1 MFQIWCKEPGIQ
13 SGYSPALRLPP
24 IQWERQIHA
33 QVNTQNGVHAITDIY
48 CHNPEE
54 RAQKQGWYSL
64 ALGRGIACEGIKP
77 QGKLRIGDRVWPFC
91 GIQEEERAFQAEG
104 IMCMKT
110 QSSALL
116 DQHLPFL
123 SLCVCV
129 SLYMLTREW
138 WRRWQET
145 LRSPLWFKNKIR
157 EREAV
162 DGAGGVRGFGLRG
175 WENIMTLHI
184 MSIYYVMGV
193 SRHCLPKYG
202 SFYSSLIL
210 QRRKQVGWG

>member
-1 MFQIWCKEPGIQ
+1 MFQIRCKEPGIQ
-13 SGYSPALRLPP
+13 SGYGPALRLLT
-24 IQWERQIHA
+24 IQWERQTHA

-54 RAQKQGWYSL
+54 RARKQGWYTPAGKRYCLWRNQASRKATNSGQSL
-64 ALGRGIACEGIKP
+64 IILRHSGRREGFPRRGNNVCEDIELCTLGPA
-77 QGKLRIGDRVWPFC
+77 
-91 GIQEEERAFQAEG
+91 
-104 IMCMKT
+104 
-110 QSSALL
+110 SS
-116 DQHLPFL
+116 L

-129 SLYMLTREW
+129 SLHMLTEEW

-184 MSIYYVMGV
+184 ISIYYVIGV